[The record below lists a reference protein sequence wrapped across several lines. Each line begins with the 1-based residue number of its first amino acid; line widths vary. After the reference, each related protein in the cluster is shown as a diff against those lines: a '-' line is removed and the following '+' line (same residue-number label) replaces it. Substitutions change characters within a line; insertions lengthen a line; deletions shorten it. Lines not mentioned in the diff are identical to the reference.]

1 MRNLVVCCDGTWNTP
16 DQEQGGVPTPTN
28 VVKLL
33 AACEEDEGQLRY
45 YHPGVGTEG
54 SRVKRL
60 IDGGIGRGLD
70 ENIQSAYKWLCSNFQ
85 AGDRIFLFGFSRGAY
100 TARSLSGFIL
110 RCGLLDPGN
119 LSQRVIW
126 ERVQSAYDQGYR
138 KQRPKQSWG
147 GDWPSLVDENGDPP
161 GIHFVGVWDTV
172 GARGVPDDLVLL
184 DILIDNPDNY
194 RFHNTDLDE
203 RVRHAY
209 HAVALDEPRASFAP
223 TLWRV
228 TSPRPEGTT
237 FEQVW
242 FAGNHGDVG
251 GGHLQCGLSDIA
263 LRWMADHAREQGL
276 RLNDALLEQLCP
288 DSRGVLH
295 DKLDGIWAILRTLPR
310 AVPLICEA
318 GTNGPLHPSVWE
330 RHRVPPISQAPYR
343 PSRELAP
350 GQGLSLDVFARERWN
365 ETGLWLE
372 ADATYQFSAEGEW
385 VDKNHRCG
393 PDGIDVG
400 RFQLGD
406 LIYRAGDLIAGIEE
420 RYRRLFDRP
429 EADFWGTRRDEDS
442 GWFTLTGMVA
452 NQEDAD
458 GSGTPPSGEY
468 FEIGSLARF
477 KPKRSGYL
485 YCFANDAWGF
495 YDNNRGSVR
504 LTITRED

>member
-184 DILIDNPDNY
+184 DILIDNPDDY

-209 HAVALDEPRASFAP
+209 HAVALDEPGLDAGCTAVL
-223 TLWRV
+223 TGQV
-228 TSPRPEGTT
+228 DGPR
-237 FEQVW
+237 
-242 FAGNHGDVG
+242 GDVEARHACPGTRKPYEVEARAAADLENVAAGPG
-251 GGHLQCGLSDIA
+251 GEVDDTFQVIA
-263 LRWMADHAREQGL
+263 LFEPVRIQR
-276 RLNDALLEQLCP
+276 
-288 DSRGVLH
+288 
-295 DKLDGIWAILRTLPR
+295 
-310 AVPLICEA
+310 
-318 GTNGPLHPSVWE
+318 
-330 RHRVPPISQAPYR
+330 
-343 PSRELAP
+343 
-350 GQGLSLDVFARERWN
+350 
-365 ETGLWLE
+365 
-372 ADATYQFSAEGEW
+372 
-385 VDKNHRCG
+385 
-393 PDGIDVG
+393 
-400 RFQLGD
+400 
-406 LIYRAGDLIAGIEE
+406 
-420 RYRRLFDRP
+420 
-429 EADFWGTRRDEDS
+429 
-442 GWFTLTGMVA
+442 
-452 NQEDAD
+452 
-458 GSGTPPSGEY
+458 
-468 FEIGSLARF
+468 FEI
-477 KPKRSGYL
+477 
-485 YCFANDAWGF
+485 
-495 YDNNRGSVR
+495 
-504 LTITRED
+504 TE